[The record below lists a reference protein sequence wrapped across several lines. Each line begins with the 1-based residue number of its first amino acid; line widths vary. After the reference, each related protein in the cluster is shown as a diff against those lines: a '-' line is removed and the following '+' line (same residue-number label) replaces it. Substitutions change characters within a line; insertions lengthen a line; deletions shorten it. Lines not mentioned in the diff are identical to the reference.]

1 MFIELT
7 DHLRCVAEHD
17 ESYVV
22 LLPDEVVDR
31 SVRRGTLGCPVCGE
45 VYHIRD
51 GVLEAG
57 GVPAPADGEE
67 VPAGDALAALA
78 GLGGPG
84 GYMVLTGA
92 AGRRWEEVSAAVPG
106 VHLVLVNPPA
116 DVREARGMSVLRGS
130 RLPLQSRSMRAVVL
144 GAPHGGDPAW
154 VEEAARVVL
163 PGLRVVGHG
172 AAPATDALDLLADAE
187 GWWVAQRARR

>member
-17 ESYVV
+17 ESFVV

-31 SVRRGTLGCPVCGE
+31 SVRRGTIGCPVCGT
-45 VYHIRD
+45 VYHVRD

-57 GVPAPADGEE
+57 DAPPPAVGEDVPS
-67 VPAGDALAALA
+67 GDALAALA

-84 GYMVLTGA
+84 GYMVLVGA
-92 AGRRWEEVSAAVPG
+92 AGGRWEGVAAAVPG

-116 DVREARGMSVLRGS
+116 GVEEASGMSVLRGG

-144 GAPHGGDPAW
+144 GAPYGGEAAW
-154 VEEAARVVL
+154 VAEAARVVL

-172 AAPATDALDLLADAE
+172 AAPATEALDLLADAE

>member
-1 MFIELT
+1 VFIELT

-17 ESYVV
+17 ESFVV

-31 SVRRGTLGCPVCGE
+31 SVRRGTLGCPSCGAL
-45 VYHIRD
+45 YHIRD

-57 GVPAPADGEE
+57 DAPLPGADEAVPGGE
-67 VPAGDALAALA
+67 ALAAFA

-84 GYMVLTGA
+84 GYMVLVGAA
-92 AGRRWEEVSAAVPG
+92 AGRWAEVTAAVPG

-116 DVREARGMSVLRGS
+116 GVGEARGTSVLRAA
-130 RLPLQSRSMRAVVL
+130 RLPLRSGSMRAVVL
-144 GAPHGGDPAW
+144 GAPFGGDPAW
-154 VEEAARVVL
+154 VAEAARVVL
-163 PGLRVVGHG
+163 PGLRVVGQG
-172 AAPATDALDLLADAE
+172 AAPAGAALDLLADAE

>member
-1 MFIELT
+1 VFIELT

-17 ESYVV
+17 ESFLV

-31 SVRRGTLGCPVCGE
+31 SVRRGTLGCPTCGA
-45 VYHIRD
+45 VYHVRD

-57 GVPAPADGEE
+57 DAPVPGADEA
-67 VPAGDALAALA
+67 VPGGDALAALA

-84 GYMVLTGA
+84 GYMVLVGSA
-92 AGRRWEEVSAAVPG
+92 AGRWAEVLAAVPG

-116 DVREARGMSVLRGS
+116 GVEEVRGTSVLRAA
-130 RLPLQSRSMRAVVL
+130 RLPLRSGSMRAVVL
-144 GAPHGGDPAW
+144 GAPCGGDAAW
-154 VEEAARVVL
+154 VAEAARVVL

-172 AAPATDALDLLADAE
+172 AAPAVAALDLLADAD